1 MYKSF
6 KRLFDIIFSF
16 VLLVVLIMPMLILS
30 LIIIID
36 NGFPVI
42 FKSERIG
49 QNERIFILYK
59 FRGMKLSAPNNIAT
73 KHLNSKLYLTRIGRI
88 IRRLS
93 IDELPQ
99 LFNVLKGNMSFIGYR
114 PLVTT
119 ELEIHELRKQ
129 KNIYDLKPGISG
141 LAQVQ
146 KRDLADDHTKVY
158 YDEEYLKKFSLWQD
172 IKIVILTMVVIVFG
186 HGYKEGT

>member
-16 VLLVVLIMPMLILS
+16 LMLVILIIPFLVVS
-30 LIIIID
+30 LIIMID
-36 NGFPVI
+36 DGFPVI

-49 QNERIFILYK
+49 QNEKVFILYK
-59 FRGMKLSAPNNIAT
+59 FRSMKRSAPNNVAT
-73 KHLNSKLYLTRIGRI
+73 KNLNSNLYLTRIGRI

-99 LFNVLKGNMSFIGYR
+99 LFNVLKGDMSFIGYR

-119 ELEIHELRKQ
+119 ELDIHELRKQ
-129 KNIYDLKPGISG
+129 KNIYNLKPGISG

-158 YDEEYLKKFSLWQD
+158 YDEEYLNKFSLWQD
-172 IKIVILTMVVIVFG
+172 LKIVILTIIVIVFG
-186 HGYKEGT
+186 HGYREG

>member
-1 MYKSF
+1 M
-6 KRLFDIIFSF
+6 LVILIIPF
-16 VLLVVLIMPMLILS
+16 LVVS
-30 LIIIID
+30 LIIMID
-36 NGFPVI
+36 DGFPVI

-49 QNERIFILYK
+49 QNEKVFILYK
-59 FRGMKLSAPNNIAT
+59 FRSMKRSAPNNVAT
-73 KHLNSKLYLTRIGRI
+73 KNLNSNLYLTRIGRI

-99 LFNVLKGNMSFIGYR
+99 LFNVLKGDMSFIGYR

-119 ELEIHELRKQ
+119 ELDIHELRKQ
-129 KNIYDLKPGISG
+129 KNIYNLKPGISG

-158 YDEEYLKKFSLWQD
+158 YDEEYLNKFSLWQD
-172 IKIVILTMVVIVFG
+172 LKIVILTIIVIVFG
-186 HGYKEGT
+186 HGYREG